1 MKFPDFQE
9 IKSDLEFIDDWQD
22 RYAYLIEIGKQLPN
36 IGNELKKDN
45 HLVPGCV
52 SRVWLHIEDDPYI
65 LKFRVFSEALIV
77 NGLLYI
83 VCSIY
88 QGRQFAEVNKI
99 DTELIFR
106 ELGLQEHLTPGRVNG
121 LRSVIFL
128 LKDYIESKAG
138 FTD

>member
-1 MKFPDFQE
+1 MLFSDFNA
-9 IKSDLEFIDDWQD
+9 IKDDLEFIDDWQEK
-22 RYAYLIEIGKQLPN
+22 YAYIIEMGKQLPD
-36 IGNELKKDN
+36 IGEDLKKDD

-52 SRVWLHIEDDPYI
+52 SRVWLYIEDDPEI

-88 QGRQFAEVNKI
+88 HGKPLKEINNT

-106 ELGLQEHLTPGRVNG
+106 ELGLQEHLTPSRVNG

-128 LKDYIESKAG
+128 IKDYIESKV
-138 FTD
+138 